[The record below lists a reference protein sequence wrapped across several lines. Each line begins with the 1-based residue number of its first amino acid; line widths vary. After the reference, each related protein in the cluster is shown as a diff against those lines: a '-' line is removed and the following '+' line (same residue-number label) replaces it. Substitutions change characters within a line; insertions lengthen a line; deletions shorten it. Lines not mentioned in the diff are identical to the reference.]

1 MKKSFIEELRDAQEK
16 LDNNHSNYSSH
27 FVVGVDL
34 DGNGLPNSSLM
45 ISHSKPFEALGMIEL
60 LMKNLKN
67 TKQEI
72 LNKLST
78 KNVRKN
84 RQESFDVLNDESM
97 SVLNDLPE
105 DLRNKILSIKD
116 RIRDAIENDDTE
128 ALQRIKDEV
137 LDLKNESES
146 GDDDDDDDFNINDF
160 KGGLA

>member
-27 FVVGVDL
+27 FIVGVDL
-34 DGNGLPNSSLM
+34 DSNGLTNSSLM

-97 SVLNDLPE
+97 GVLNDLPE

-146 GDDDDDDDFNINDF
+146 GDDDDDDFNINDF